1 MRYRSRVQRAGGG
14 GCRGRAGVGFG
25 GGGGAGRGSTL
36 LLSAVVDLSLGGH
49 PGYTQPYEAC
59 SRALTLR
66 THGVPFKLTTLLLRG
81 RWVLTRLPCPL
92 MQAVAAGGEDKA
104 ADLWRSSGLD
114 ASKFFEMPEDLEGL
128 SAKYA
133 FLAA

>member
-1 MRYRSRVQRAGGG
+1 MRHECSVTDA
-14 GCRGRAGVGFG
+14 V
-25 GGGGAGRGSTL
+25 SL
-36 LLSAVVDLSLGGH
+36 LLV
-49 PGYTQPYEAC
+49 
-59 SRALTLR
+59 
-66 THGVPFKLTTLLLRG
+66 
-81 RWVLTRLPCPL
+81 
-92 MQAVAAGGEDKA
+92 QAVAAGGEDKA